1 MRVGL
6 STPVVVQVPQVAS
19 VWEAT
24 ATVEDLAAI
33 AQVADE
39 TGFDFLTCSE
49 HVAVPQADAARRGA
63 VYWDPLST
71 LGFLAARTRR
81 IRLATAVLVLP
92 YHHPLEL
99 AKRYGTLDRLSG
111 GRLVLGV
118 GIGSLR
124 EEFDLIGA
132 PWDNRGARADDAI
145 RALRAAMGHAEPAYD
160 GPYYSFSKTAVLPHA
175 ERTDVRIWVGG
186 RTEAS
191 LRRAITLGDGWMPF
205 GLKTFEIRAL
215 LAASEIPPG
224 FEVVLSTGHAV
235 DPIGDPTGTRT
246 GLATLADAGAT
257 LVSCTISATSAAHYR
272 DQVARLSEIAQ
283 TVDGKGDEA

>member
-19 VWEAT
+19 AWEAA
-24 ATVEDLAAI
+24 ATVDDLAAI
-33 AQVADE
+33 AEVADE

-111 GRLVLGV
+111 SRLVLGV

-132 PWDNRGARADDAI
+132 PWEKRGARADDAI
-145 RALRAAMGHAEPAYD
+145 RALRAAMGRAEPAYE
-160 GPYYSFSKTAVLPHA
+160 GPFYSFSEMTVLPNA
-175 ERTDVRIWVGG
+175 ERTDVPIWVGG

-191 LRRAITLGDGWMPF
+191 LHRAVTLGDGWMPF
-205 GLKTFEIRAL
+205 GLKLSEIRAL
-215 LAASEIPPG
+215 LAETPAPAG
-224 FEVVLSTGHAV
+224 FEVVLSTGNAV
-235 DPIGDPTGTRT
+235 DPIGDPTGTRKR
-246 GLATLADAGAT
+246 LATLAAAGAT
-257 LVSCTISATSAAHYR
+257 VASCTISATSAAHYR
-272 DQVARLSEIAQ
+272 DQVARLSEIAE
-283 TVDGKGDEA
+283 TVEGHEV

>member
-19 VWEAT
+19 AWEAA
-24 ATVEDLAAI
+24 ATVDDLAAI
-33 AQVADE
+33 AEVADE

-111 GRLVLGV
+111 SRLVLGV

-132 PWDNRGARADDAI
+132 PWEKRGARADDAI
-145 RALRAAMGHAEPAYD
+145 RALRAAMGRAEPAYE
-160 GPYYSFSKTAVLPHA
+160 GPFYSFSEMTVLPHA
-175 ERTDVRIWVGG
+175 ERTDVPIWVGG

-191 LRRAITLGDGWMPF
+191 LHRAVTLGDGWMPF
-205 GLKTFEIRAL
+205 GLKLSEIRAL
-215 LAASEIPPG
+215 LAETAAPAG

-235 DPIGDPTGTRT
+235 DPIGDPTGTRKR
-246 GLATLADAGAT
+246 LATLAAAGAT
-257 LVSCTISATSAAHYR
+257 VASCTISATSAAHYR
-272 DQVARLSEIAQ
+272 DQVARLSEIAE
-283 TVDGKGDEA
+283 TVEGHEV